1 MYFFLDDREG
11 PLTKHAETGAQKAQ
25 KNVQLRTQRAKCAQI
40 SEKGTNALDLSVL
53 GAWIRHKR
61 PEI

>member
-1 MYFFLDDREG
+1 MTEKVHLQNM
-11 PLTKHAETGAQKAQ
+11 QKLELKKRQ
-25 KNVQLRTQRAKCAQI
+25 NNVQLRTQRAKCAQI